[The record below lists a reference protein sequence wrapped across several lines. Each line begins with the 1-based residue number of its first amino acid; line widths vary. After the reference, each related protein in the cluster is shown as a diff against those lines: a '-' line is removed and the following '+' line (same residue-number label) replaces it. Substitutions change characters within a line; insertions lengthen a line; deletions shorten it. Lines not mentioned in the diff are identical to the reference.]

1 MKTKD
6 FTVAVINHGCKLNQ
20 FEGEALEN
28 SFRLAG
34 FRVIDFKRDKAPDIA
49 VINTCT
55 VTNKSDRKSR
65 NTIYKA
71 ASQKK
76 RDGLII
82 VTGCYAETD
91 PDELGSKEDVD
102 LVIGNMAK
110 AEIPEIVQSY
120 LKSGSYKYNEKDS
133 SFHFSEP
140 DRPGRSRV
148 YIKVQDGCDMGC
160 AYCKVQLARGK
171 SRSRHYN
178 EIINYTAKVV
188 ENGYKEIV
196 LTGINLG
203 DYKCDSLRLADLV
216 DLMLGQDRTFRIR
229 LSSIE
234 PVFFTDRMFDV
245 IRNDRV
251 VPHFHVPLQSGSDR
265 ILKLM
270 NRPYNID
277 TYVNLIERIKEL
289 RPESHIATD
298 IIAGFPTENERD
310 FLKTIEVM
318 NEVGFA
324 STHVFKYSVRGGTE
338 AARLNDDVPY
348 SEKVK
353 RSRSIVKLGDEYNYL
368 YRKRFLG
375 KIRSAVF
382 EKSSGSWAGIT
393 DNYIRVKVGEEGK
406 AVAASHKDASRKDI
420 SKMMLP
426 VKIMCVEIN
435 RTSGVITDR

>member
-1 MKTKD
+1 MNKRSCAD
-6 FTVAVINHGCKLNQ
+6 ISVAIINHGCKLNQ

-34 FRVIDFKRDKAPDIA
+34 FRVIDFKRDKVPDIA

-71 ASQKK
+71 ASRKK
-76 RDGLII
+76 KGGLII

-91 PDELGSKEDVD
+91 PDELRQKEDID

-110 AEIPEIVQSY
+110 AAIPEIVQSY
-120 LKSGSYKYNEKDS
+120 LTTGSFKYAVTDS

-148 YIKVQDGCDMGC
+148 YVKVQDGCDMSC
-160 AYCKVQLARGK
+160 SYCKVPLARGK
-171 SRSRHYN
+171 SRSRNYN
-178 EIINYTAKVV
+178 EIINYIAKVV

-203 DYKCDSLRLADLV
+203 DYKYDNLRLPDLI
-216 DLMLGQDRTFRIR
+216 DLIPGYDKTFRIR

-234 PVFFTDRMFDV
+234 PVFFTARMFDV

-270 NRPYNID
+270 NRPYNMD
-277 TYVNLIERIKEL
+277 TYVNLIERIREL

-298 IIAGFPTENERD
+298 IIAGFPTENDRD
-310 FLKTIEVM
+310 FLKTIEVL
-318 NEVGFA
+318 NKVGFA
-324 STHVFKYSVRGGTE
+324 STHVFKYSERGGTE
-338 AARLNDDVPY
+338 AARLKVDVPY

-353 RSRSIVKLGDEYNYL
+353 RSRRIMKLGSEYNYL

-375 KIRSAVF
+375 KIRNAVF
-382 EKSSGSWAGIT
+382 ERNNGSWVGIT
-393 DNYIRVKVGEEGK
+393 DNYIRVT
-406 AVAASHKDASRKDI
+406 VATTHKDI
-420 SKMMLP
+420 SKMILP
-426 VKIMCVEIN
+426 VKIMGVEIN
-435 RTSGVITDR
+435 RTTGVIIE

>member
-1 MKTKD
+1 MNKRSCAD
-6 FTVAVINHGCKLNQ
+6 ISVAIINHGCKLNQ

-34 FRVIDFKRDKAPDIA
+34 FRVIDFKRDKVPDIA

-71 ASQKK
+71 ASRKK
-76 RDGLII
+76 KGGLII

-91 PDELGSKEDVD
+91 PDVLRQKEDVD

-110 AEIPEIVQSY
+110 AAIPEIVQSY
-120 LKSGSYKYNEKDS
+120 LTSGSFKYNVTDS

-148 YIKVQDGCDMGC
+148 YVKVQDGCDMSC
-160 AYCKVQLARGK
+160 SYCKVPLARGK
-171 SRSRHYN
+171 SRSRNYN
-178 EIINYTAKVV
+178 EIVNYIAKVV

-203 DYKCDSLRLADLV
+203 DYKYDNLRLPDLI
-216 DLMLGQDRTFRIR
+216 DLIIGYDKTFRIR

-234 PVFFTDRMFDV
+234 PVFFTVRMFDV

-270 NRPYNID
+270 NRPYNRD
-277 TYVNLIERIKEL
+277 TYVNLIERIREL

-298 IIAGFPTENERD
+298 IIAGFPTENDRD
-310 FLKTIEVM
+310 FLKTIEVL
-318 NEVGFA
+318 NKVGFA
-324 STHVFKYSVRGGTE
+324 STHVFKYSERGGTE
-338 AARLNDDVPY
+338 AARLKVDVPY

-353 RSRSIVKLGDEYNYL
+353 RSRRIMKLGDEYNYL
-368 YRKRFLG
+368 YRKKFLG
-375 KIRSAVF
+375 KIRNAVF
-382 EKSSGSWAGIT
+382 ERNNGSWAGIT
-393 DNYIRVKVGEEGK
+393 DNYIRVT
-406 AVAASHKDASRKDI
+406 VATTHKDI
-420 SKMMLP
+420 SKMILP
-426 VKIMCVEIN
+426 VKIMGVEIN
-435 RTSGVITDR
+435 RTTGVIIE

>member
-1 MKTKD
+1 MNKRSCAD
-6 FTVAVINHGCKLNQ
+6 ISVAIINHGCKLNQ

-34 FRVIDFKRDKAPDIA
+34 FRVIDFKRDKVPDIA

-71 ASQKK
+71 ASRKK
-76 RDGLII
+76 KGGLII

-91 PDELGSKEDVD
+91 PDELRQKEDID

-110 AEIPEIVQSY
+110 AAIPEIVQSY
-120 LKSGSYKYNEKDS
+120 LTSGSFKYAVTDS

-148 YIKVQDGCDMGC
+148 YVKVQDGCDMSC
-160 AYCKVQLARGK
+160 SYCKVPLARGK
-171 SRSRHYN
+171 SRSRNYN
-178 EIINYTAKVV
+178 EIINYIAKVV

-203 DYKCDSLRLADLV
+203 DYKYDNLRLPDLI
-216 DLMLGQDRTFRIR
+216 DLILGYDKTFRIR

-270 NRPYNID
+270 NRPYNMD
-277 TYVNLIERIKEL
+277 TYVNLIERIREL

-298 IIAGFPTENERD
+298 IIAGFPTENDRD
-310 FLKTIEVM
+310 FLKTIEVL
-318 NEVGFA
+318 NKVGFA
-324 STHVFKYSVRGGTE
+324 STHVFKYSERGGTE
-338 AARLNDDVPY
+338 AARLQVDVPY

-353 RSRSIVKLGDEYNYL
+353 RSRRIMKLGSEYNYL

-375 KIRSAVF
+375 KIRNAVF
-382 EKSSGSWAGIT
+382 ERNNGSWVGIT
-393 DNYIRVKVGEEGK
+393 DNYIRVT
-406 AVAASHKDASRKDI
+406 VATTHKDI
-420 SKMMLP
+420 SKMILP
-426 VKIMCVEIN
+426 VKIMGVEIN
-435 RTSGVITDR
+435 RTTGVIIE

>member
-1 MKTKD
+1 MNKKICAD
-6 FTVAVINHGCKLNQ
+6 ISVAIINLGCKLNQ

-34 FRVIDFKRDKAPDIA
+34 FRVIDFKRDKVPDIS

-71 ASQKK
+71 ASRKK
-76 RDGLII
+76 KGGLTI

-91 PDELGSKEDVD
+91 HDELRQKEDVD

-110 AEIPEIVQSY
+110 AAIPEIVQSY
-120 LKSGSYKYNEKDS
+120 LTSGSFKYNVTDS
-133 SFHFSEP
+133 SFRFSEP

-148 YIKVQDGCDMGC
+148 YVKVQDGCDMSC
-160 AYCKVQLARGK
+160 SYCKVPLARGK
-171 SRSRHYN
+171 SRSRNYN
-178 EIINYTAKVV
+178 EIINYIAKVV

-203 DYKCDSLRLADLV
+203 DYKYNSLRLPDLI
-216 DLMLGQDRTFRIR
+216 DLILGYDKTFRIR

-234 PVFFTDRMFDV
+234 PVFFTARMFDV
-245 IRNDRV
+245 IRNDCV

-270 NRPYNID
+270 NRPYNMD
-277 TYVNLIERIKEL
+277 TYVNLIERIREL

-298 IIAGFPTENERD
+298 IIAGFPTENDRD
-310 FLKTIEVM
+310 FIKTIEVLSK
-318 NEVGFA
+318 VGFA

-338 AARLNDDVPY
+338 AARLKVDVPY
-348 SEKVK
+348 IEKVK
-353 RSRSIVKLGDEYNYL
+353 RSRRIMKLGDEYNYL

-375 KIRSAVF
+375 KIRNAVF
-382 EKSSGSWAGIT
+382 ERNNGSWVGIT
-393 DNYIRVKVGEEGK
+393 DNYIRVTVDEEEK
-406 AVAASHKDASRKDI
+406 AFTTTHKDI

-426 VKIMCVEIN
+426 VKIMGVEIN
-435 RTSGVITDR
+435 RTTGVIIE